1 METSDGGFK
10 PISTEGLTIENGT
23 VTSGGVVTGWRY
35 TNESAGGAGVPPP
48 GGGGGGGGPKK
59 AATQRKSATVKRYKR
74 ADYSRSSAQSS
85 KKRASTRKD
94 YLYGESKIAQMEK
107 INKLAEKEARITSD
121 RIKESRKYL
130 EEDRENLTKVM

>member
-1 METSDGGFK
+1 VSSG
-10 PISTEGLTIENGT
+10 GT
-23 VTSGGVVTGWRY
+23 VTGY
-35 TNESAGGAGVPPP
+35 KFTNESAGGAAPPP
-48 GGGGGGGGPKK
+48 SGGGGGGGGPKK
-59 AATQRKSATVKRYKR
+59 VAAQRKSATVKRYKR
-74 ADYSRSSAQSS
+74 VDYSRSSAQSS
-85 KKRASTRKD
+85 KNRASTRKD

>member
-1 METSDGGFK
+1 VI
-10 PISTEGLTIENGT
+10 PEGAIVATDINGN
-23 VTSGGVVTGWRY
+23 GYVTGY
-35 TNESAGGAGVPPP
+35 KFTNESASGAGVPPP
-48 GGGGGGGGPKK
+48 GGGGGGGGAKK
-59 AATQRKSATVKRYKR
+59 AAVQRKSATVKRYKR
-74 ADYSRSSAQSS
+74 IDYSRSSAQSS